1 MRCKKG
7 AREGWKRNGREARDR
22 EGGNIMGFWFLIGMA
37 ACQQIETMR
46 TMHAKAELT
55 DMRTDKDT
63 DRDGDQLTSEE
74 RGR

>member
-1 MRCKKG
+1 
-7 AREGWKRNGREARDR
+7 
-22 EGGNIMGFWFLIGMA
+22 MGFWFLIGMA